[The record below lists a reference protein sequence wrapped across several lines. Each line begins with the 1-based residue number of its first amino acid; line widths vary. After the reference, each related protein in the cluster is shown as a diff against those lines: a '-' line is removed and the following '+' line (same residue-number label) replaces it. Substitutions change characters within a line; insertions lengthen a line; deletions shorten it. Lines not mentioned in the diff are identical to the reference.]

1 MMAMLVQRWRLLLLM
16 GSLLINV
23 LLLGI
28 LAGGLLFGHRPSF
41 PPGDFAARVS
51 RDMSEADAK
60 AMAAAFR
67 PVEEFRDHMRQ
78 GRALIARSRSLLQQ
92 PSFDPDAFAQVIK
105 EASRDREEFDQR
117 FSAALIEAARTLSPD
132 GRKKLADHR
141 P

>member
-1 MMAMLVQRWRLLLLM
+1 MMAGLVQRWRLLLLI

-28 LAGGLLFGHRPSF
+28 LAGGLLFGHRPF
-41 PPGDFAARVS
+41 PPSDFAARVS
-51 RDMSEADAK
+51 RDMSDADAK

-92 PSFDPDAFAQVIK
+92 PSFDPDAFAQAIK

-117 FSAALIEAARTLSPD
+117 FSAALIEAAGTLSAD
-132 GRKKLADHR
+132 GRKRLADHR